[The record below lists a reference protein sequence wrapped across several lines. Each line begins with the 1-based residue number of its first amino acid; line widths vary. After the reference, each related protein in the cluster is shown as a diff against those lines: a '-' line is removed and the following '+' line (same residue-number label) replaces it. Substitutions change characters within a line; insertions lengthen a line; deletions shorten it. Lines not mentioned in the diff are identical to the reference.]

1 MKQSEIEKRI
11 RDIEAQLKTLPVG
24 SVVHKTINGKPQPY
38 LQWTEDGHTKS
49 QYLKKADRED
59 KLAKAALRKNLTA
72 ELKTLK
78 AELARMPEKQTG
90 PEYRCH
96 IIQGEELRNMVD
108 SVRNLQK
115 RDGYDELLDYV
126 RGASRG
132 VICVLYGLRGT
143 GKTTMML
150 QAMADLDQAGMAQA
164 VYMRITPGRTM
175 EDLEFDLGQLYA
187 QGYRYV
193 FIDEV
198 TSIYIFQ
205 NTSAILSDVYAM
217 QGMKI
222 VVTGAYS
229 LKLWQALSGELY
241 GRAWV
246 IHTTGITF
254 KEYARLFGADDVEK
268 VLHFGGTMRLER
280 RTRDNQVTREEETPF
295 VHPDTTRRYV
305 EAAIGMNLLHSVV
318 TNSRNSP
325 LWGLNQLEAN
335 GELTTAA
342 NRLIRL
348 ENLRFLLAALKREAF
363 FGRPSDDEITN
374 VIVNRVLGMLEDEL
388 NNDDAGFDYSTQTLM
403 DALVA
408 MDLFTKVPVKGYGQ
422 NAKLSRYMMCTM
434 PGMRYKQL
442 RRLVAD
448 MLEDEKFAE
457 YGERER
463 MWASHR
469 IGRIA
474 IDQMLRD
481 AVLWETER
489 ALTDDRQVFRFMRD
503 EATVDMVI
511 YSPATDTCEVY
522 VITRS
527 SESARRHR
535 NNPLADSELCAA
547 VEHDYGKITRRCI
560 LHSGRSVEN
569 RDGIEYKAV
578 EEYLM
583 EL

>member
-1 MKQSEIEKRI
+1 MKQNEIEKRI

-38 LQWTEDGHTKS
+38 LQWSEDGHTKS

-59 KLAKAALRKNLTA
+59 KLAKVTLRKNLMA

-78 AELARMPEKQTG
+78 AELANMPEKESG

-96 IIQGEELRNMVD
+96 VIQGEELRYMVD

-126 RGASRG
+126 QGASRG
-132 VICVLYGLRGT
+132 VVCVLYGLRGT

-150 QAMADLDQAGMAQA
+150 QAIADLDQASMSQA
-164 VYMRITPGRTM
+164 VYMRITPARTT
-175 EDLEFDLGQLYA
+175 EDLEYDLGQLHA

-205 NTSAILSDVYAM
+205 NTAAILSDVYAM

-241 GRAWV
+241 GRARV

-254 KEYARLFGADDVEK
+254 REYARLFGEDDVEK

-280 RTRDNQVTREEETPF
+280 RTHDNQVTREEETPF
-295 VHPDTTRRYV
+295 VYPETTQRYV
-305 EAAIGMNLLHSVV
+305 EAAIGMNLLYSVV
-318 TNSRNSP
+318 INSRNSP
-325 LWGLNQLEAN
+325 LWQLNQLEAN
-335 GELTTAA
+335 GELIIAA

-348 ENLRFLLAALKREAF
+348 ENLRFLRAALKRDAF
-363 FGRPSDDEITN
+363 YGRPSDDETTN

-388 NNDDAGFDYSTQTLM
+388 NSDDAGLDYSTQTLM

-408 MDLFTKVPVKGYGQ
+408 MDLFVKAPVKGYGQ
-422 NAKLSRYMMCTM
+422 NVKLSRYMTCTM

-442 RRLVAD
+442 RGLVAA
-448 MLEDEKFAE
+448 MLEDDRFTE
-457 YGERER
+457 YGERDR
-463 MWASHR
+463 IRASHR
-469 IGRIA
+469 IARIV

-489 ALTDDRQVFRFMRD
+489 ALTDDRQVKRFMWD
-503 EATVDMVI
+503 DATVDMVI

-527 SESARRHR
+527 LAWAQRHH

-547 VEHDYGKITRRCI
+547 VEHDYGTITRRCI
-560 LHSGRSVEN
+560 LHSGRPVED